1 MWNNWIRG
9 CWLMSLQCRGAYRLR
24 FGRAEVIKA
33 IPCES
38 VGMARFLILVAICWL
53 FSCST
58 FVLAQA
64 SAIDPE
70 KLTAD
75 ERLKIFVDSV
85 SEYRLIIKGDEKPL
99 TLRSEPLIRFDNQV
113 GGVVDGVVMVWTKGS
128 RPVVAA
134 QVFVTRDGY
143 WIHEFQSFA
152 EGPLA
157 LTVNDRVIW
166 SPQVGGGQMNPIADG
181 PSGAKQ
187 RAARTLAFKEI
198 ANQFVVTEDFREK
211 PQADVQK
218 YELRLLSAPLYR
230 YEDKSDGVDGAVFAF
245 VHGTDPELLLTLE
258 GLTTATETSWSYSL
272 APLTCW
278 GVRARRNEQ
287 DVFASPE
294 MIGRSTRNDPY
305 HVWVFKP
312 DFDRLKV
319 KSEGE

>member
-1 MWNNWIRG
+1 MRNNWVRG
-9 CWLMSLQCRGAYRLR
+9 CSLMSLQCCALSGLR
-24 FGRAEVIKA
+24 FWRGKVINEIA
-33 IPCES
+33 GQG
-38 VGMARFLILVAICWL
+38 VRRVRGLTVVAICWL
-53 FSCST
+53 VISST
-58 FVLAQA
+58 VVLAQA
-64 SAIDPE
+64 SAVDPE
-70 KLTAD
+70 KLTPD
-75 ERLKIFVDSV
+75 ERLKIFINSV
-85 SEYRLIIKGDEKPL
+85 SEYRLIIKGDEEPL
-99 TLRSEPLIRFDNQV
+99 TLRPEPLIRFDNQV

-134 QVFVTRDGY
+134 QVFVMRDGY

-152 EGPLA
+152 EGPLT
-157 LTVNDRVIW
+157 LTENDRVVW
-166 SPQVGGGQMNPIADG
+166 SPQVAGGKMSPIADG

-198 ANQFVVTEDFREK
+198 ANQFAVTEDFREK
-211 PQADVQK
+211 PKADLQK

-258 GLTTATETSWSYSL
+258 ARTTAGETNWSYSL

-278 GVRARRNEQ
+278 GIKARRNEQ

-294 MIGRSTRNDPY
+294 MLGRSTRNDPY

-312 DFDRLKV
+312 DLNKLKA
-319 KSEGE
+319 KTE